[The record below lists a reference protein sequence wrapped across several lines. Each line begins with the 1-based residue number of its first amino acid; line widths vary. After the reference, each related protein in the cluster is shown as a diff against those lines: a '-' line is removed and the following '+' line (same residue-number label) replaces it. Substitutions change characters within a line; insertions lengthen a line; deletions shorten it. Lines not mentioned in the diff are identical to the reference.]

1 VAELRFHVPA
11 IVCQHCADAIAARLA
26 ELPDIDRAEVDP
38 VTRWVSVWGS
48 NPDIDTIRSAV
59 TSAGH
64 PPDL

>member
-1 VAELRFHVPA
+1 MAELRFHVPA

-26 ELPDIDRAEVDP
+26 KLPDIDRTEIDP
-38 VTRWVSVWGS
+38 VTRWVSVWGP
-48 NPDIDTIRSAV
+48 NPDIDTVRSAV